1 MINFSHMYINQ
12 WQVLAKANLKVSD
25 IAAFEL
31 NEAFSVV
38 GLANVKEL
46 NLDENK
52 VNLNG
57 GAVALG
63 HPLG

>member
-1 MINFSHMYINQ
+1 
-12 WQVLAKANLKVSD
+12 
-25 IAAFEL
+25 L